1 MPPVDHV
8 RLREMTAQLVR
19 SLEPVND
26 PETLAAIA
34 AADAELAG
42 VIAEVIAWKRNN
54 PADDLLTALIAAEH
68 DGDVLSDAELVAQ
81 VVLLYVAGHETTVNL
96 IPGGMLALFRHPDQ
110 LALLR
115 ERPDLAGAATEE
127 LLRYD
132 SPVQLS
138 RRITLAPHTILGHV
152 IPAVSF
158 VIASLAS
165 ANRDERFWGPDADSL
180 RLDRP
185 GARRHVS
192 FGGGPH
198 HCLGAALARLEARV
212 AFGKLVA
219 RFDTLALD
227 GPVEWNGRI
236 NLRGPAR
243 LPVATVA

>member
-1 MPPVDHV
+1 
-8 RLREMTAQLVR
+8 L
-19 SLEPVND
+19 
-26 PETLAAIA
+26 
-34 AADAELAG
+34 
-42 VIAEVIAWKRNN
+42 IAEVIAWKRNN
-54 PADDLLTALIAAEH
+54 PADDLLTALVAAEH

-81 VVLLYVAGHETTVNL
+81 VVLLYVAGHETTENL
-96 IPGGMLALFRHPDQ
+96 IAGGMLALFRHPDQ

-152 IPAVSF
+152 IPAGSF

-185 GARRHVS
+185 CAQARVLRWRSAPLSRHVTGQAGGTGRVRQARR
-192 FGGGPH
+192 
-198 HCLGAALARLEARV
+198 ALRHACPRRPRRV
-212 AFGKLVA
+212 ERAQA
-219 RFDTLALD
+219 YRS
-227 GPVEWNGRI
+227 P
-236 NLRGPAR
+236 
-243 LPVATVA
+243 